1 MKFKINAPKISSE
14 MALFD
19 STSQAKAYIDDTE
32 KLVCNIE
39 NAQNINKHTVSNHYL
54 VKRS

>member
-1 MKFKINAPKISSE
+1 MVNAPQLSSE

-19 STSQAKAYIDDTE
+19 RTSQAKADIDDTE

-39 NAQNINKHTVSNHYL
+39 NAQNINNHTVSS
-54 VKRS
+54 VPT